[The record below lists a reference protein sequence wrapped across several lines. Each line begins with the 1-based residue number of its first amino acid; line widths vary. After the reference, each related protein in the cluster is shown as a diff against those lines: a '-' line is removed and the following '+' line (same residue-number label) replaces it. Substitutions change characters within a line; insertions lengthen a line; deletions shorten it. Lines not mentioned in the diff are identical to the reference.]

1 MTRFEEAQMK
11 IAEACK
17 NHLEVFNIQV
27 FIEQFSLARESR
39 FSVTLP
45 ELAEPYPLS
54 AQISF
59 IYDVFQTGMSMYEEI
74 KQEEEALNDNLLELD
89 ILVRLPMLEGYFD
102 IEGLLLDIEKLY
114 PDSEPVLVAKEYMG
128 SGEQS
133 KEYEI
138 SYGYDIDIGE
148 SLQTDLLDNI
158 FEELRNIMELVYNK
172 TKFHIDQ
179 SWYKGEDDS
188 PKEY

>member
-11 IAEACK
+11 IADACK

-27 FIEQFSLARESR
+27 FIEQFSLSRESR

-45 ELAEPYPLS
+45 ELEEPFLVS

-59 IYDVFQTGMSMYEEI
+59 MYDVFQTGMSMYEEA
-74 KQEEEALNDNLLELD
+74 KQEDEALNDNLLELD
-89 ILVRLPMLEGYFD
+89 ILVRLPMLESYFD
-102 IEGLLLDIEKLY
+102 MEGLLQEIERIY
-114 PDSEPVLVAKEYMG
+114 PDSEPVLVVKDYLGA
-128 SGEQS
+128 GEQS
-133 KEYEI
+133 REHEI
-138 SYGYDIDIGE
+138 SYGYDIDIEE
-148 SLQTDLLDNI
+148 SLQTDMLDNI

-179 SWYKGEDDS
+179 SWYKSEDDP
-188 PKEY
+188 PKGY